1 MSFSLL
7 RCSISVVLASLLF
20 ACSQATDNP
29 SPGAAS
35 QEAGDTANYNLTM
48 DMTEFMA
55 HVVEPVADSLWQ
67 TAGWVLDRDDGYY
80 ELYPTND
87 EEWQQAHNNSAM
99 IVEIGNLLL
108 LPGRVQEGPW
118 RTYAEAISTVG
129 ETLMAATDAQNN
141 EDYFQAGAQLY
152 SVCTACHQAYNPDIL
167 SRF

>member
-1 MSFSLL
+1 MSFSLF
-7 RCSISVVLASLLF
+7 RYITSVVLASLLF
-20 ACSQATDNP
+20 ACSQGTDTP
-29 SPGAAS
+29 TTSGTRS
-35 QEAGDTANYNLTM
+35 DAGGTANYNLSM
-48 DMTEFMA
+48 DIAEFMA

-87 EEWQQAHNNSAM
+87 EEWQQAHNHSAM

-108 LPGRVQEGPW
+108 LPGRSQEGPW
-118 RTYAEAISTVG
+118 NTYAEAISTVG
-129 ETLMAATDAQNN
+129 RSLMAATDAQNN

-167 SRF
+167 TRF